1 MNAFK
6 TILITVA
13 TVIAVLILLVIV
25 LPDEN
30 DTNAS
35 DDEIEM
41 DDSLLDPAET
51 PAEDFYATND
61 DDETSTDAI
70 SQANVVDEPAAGVR
84 HLSAAQFRRLVADYT
99 NNKARYIGSGPCVVD
114 FFAEWCGPCKQ
125 LTPMI
130 ERLAKKYAGRIT
142 FYKVDIDQ
150 VPDVATAYGIESI
163 PTLMFCT
170 DLGMS
175 TAVGLPDEAELE
187 QRVKAML

>member
-13 TVIAVLILLVIV
+13 TVIVVLILLVIV
-25 LPDEN
+25 LPDET
-30 DTNAS
+30 DSSTS

-61 DDETSTDAI
+61 DDEPT
-70 SQANVVDEPAAGVR
+70 AGVR
-84 HLSAAQFRRLVADYT
+84 HLTAAQFRRLVADYT
-99 NNKARYIGSGPCVVD
+99 NDKARYIGSGPCVVD

-125 LTPMI
+125 LAPMI
-130 ERLAKKYAGRIT
+130 ERLAKRYAGRIT
-142 FYKVDIDQ
+142 FYKVDIDL

-170 DLGMS
+170 NAGMS

-187 QRVKAML
+187 RRVKAML